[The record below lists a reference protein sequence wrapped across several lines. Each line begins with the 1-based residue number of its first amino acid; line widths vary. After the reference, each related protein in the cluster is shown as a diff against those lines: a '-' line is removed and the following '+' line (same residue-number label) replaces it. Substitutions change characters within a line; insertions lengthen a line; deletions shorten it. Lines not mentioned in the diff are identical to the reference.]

1 MLVMI
6 LERVPSGLRGELTLW
21 LIEPHTGT
29 FVGHV
34 SALVREKLWWKC
46 VRSQEAGG
54 VIQIWSTN
62 TEQRFAMRKA
72 GDTDRRIV
80 DFDGIQLIR
89 IPHPQKAAVGEIDSA
104 DVAEAEENA
113 ISADKPRRQRRNGNL
128 RITLPPNV
136 DRRET

>member
-6 LERVPSGLRGELTLW
+6 LERVPPGLRGELTRW

-34 SALVREKLWWKC
+34 SALVRDKLWWKC
-46 VRSQEAGG
+46 VQSQEAGG
-54 VIQIWSTN
+54 VMQIWSTN

-89 IPHPQKAAVGEIDSA
+89 IPHTTKTAASTFIDGP
-104 DVAEAEENA
+104 EKP
-113 ISADKPRRQRRNGNL
+113 DKPKPKRKNGNL
-128 RITLPPNV
+128 RIELPP
-136 DRRET
+136 DMKKQQM